1 MEKKKR
7 RGKPVLLILIL
18 LLIIVF
24 IYSGLQVLESTVFN
38 RQEVQEQP
46 VKSRT
51 ILRDGVEYYPRQ
63 DMTVLMLAGTDEEG
77 PIEDSGSYNNS
88 AEADMVSLLILDHGQ
103 ETINLISINR
113 DTMMQIPVLGLNG
126 RPAGTIY
133 GQLALAHTYGSGL
146 EDSCANL
153 RQAVSDFLYG
163 LQIDYYVVMNMDA
176 IAVLN
181 DAVGGVT
188 VNIDEDFSEV
198 TDTLPMGEVKL
209 MGQQAVTY
217 VRTRQGL
224 GDQLNLTRMQ
234 RQKKYMEGFLKS
246 LDATVNRSRQAL
258 LTGYQDASLYLVTDC
273 TVTTVNSLIERCSH
287 YTLDQVVSI
296 QGENYDGNEFMEF
309 HVDQDAL
316 DELILSTLYKPKE

>member
-1 MEKKKR
+1 M
-7 RGKPVLLILIL
+7 ILIL